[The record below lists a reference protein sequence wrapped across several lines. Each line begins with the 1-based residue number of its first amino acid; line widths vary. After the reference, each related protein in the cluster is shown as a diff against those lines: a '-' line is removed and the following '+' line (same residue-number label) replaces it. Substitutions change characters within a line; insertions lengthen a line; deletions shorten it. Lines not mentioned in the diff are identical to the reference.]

1 MPFTEQDV
9 AEMYNVAEILFGDRR
24 MAIIS
29 EFGFCTAVMADV
41 SINTSAGAV
50 SFKEAIG
57 AQITAIISGHYEL
70 IFNSK
75 GFDFNLEVG
84 AVQPL
89 LATGNIPTITMSL
102 LGGV

>member
-1 MPFTEQDV
+1 
-9 AEMYNVAEILFGDRR
+9 

-29 EFGFCTAVMADV
+29 EFGFCTAADADV
-41 SINTSAGAV
+41 SINTPAGAV
-50 SFKEAIG
+50 NFKEVIG
-57 AQITAIISGHYEL
+57 AQIATIISGHYEL

-89 LATGNIPTITMSL
+89 LATNQIPTMTMTL
-102 LGGV
+102 LG